1 MKRTFNTGFGKENI
15 ESVSDNESSNAIY
28 LKNFGFA
35 LDYRVC
41 EARKEMK
48 RFLKGKGLAHAT
60 PSSQPRAAEDISIH
74 SGQPKS
80 TSRNPRW
87 PEEHNVV
94 LAELLYEQFVNGNIC
109 NGNLRREQWSKLVVV
124 FNRRL
129 GTFYTESSVMIRFK
143 NMKADFRTLYQ
154 LTNRSGWGW
163 DEELHIPI
171 ATDELWDEIVQVTPK
186 HLRFRRHPF
195 HQYEIFEKIC
205 SDNIA
210 VGTGAR
216 SNKTTTKPISSE
228 MDDTPQDEDEFLT
241 NNGVAYDFKGFP
253 TSELPD
259 ATDHVPPS
267 FEPTVGQTV
276 GSKRSSDEPGQSTRR
291 PRKKGGLDNLN
302 KLLVESNKNAVVFKE
317 TVVRSNPYTMTDCL
331 QKLGTVENL
340 TAEALL
346 AVVDSLKENT
356 DNKAILMT
364 WEGGVLHKWIEYIVE
379 NHPRFYSS
387 KIWM

>member
-1 MKRTFNTGFGKENI
+1 MKRTFNNRFGKENI

-48 RFLKGKGLAHAT
+48 RFLKGNGLAHAT

-87 PEEHNVV
+87 PEEHNGV

-124 FNRRL
+124 LNRRL

-154 LTNRSGWGW
+154 LINRSGWGW

-171 ATDELWDEIVQVTPK
+171 ATDELWDEIV
-186 HLRFRRHPF
+186 
-195 HQYEIFEKIC
+195 
-205 SDNIA
+205 
-210 VGTGAR
+210 
-216 SNKTTTKPISSE
+216 
-228 MDDTPQDEDEFLT
+228 
-241 NNGVAYDFKGFP
+241 
-253 TSELPD
+253 
-259 ATDHVPPS
+259 
-267 FEPTVGQTV
+267 
-276 GSKRSSDEPGQSTRR
+276 
-291 PRKKGGLDNLN
+291 
-302 KLLVESNKNAVVFKE
+302 
-317 TVVRSNPYTMTDCL
+317 
-331 QKLGTVENL
+331 
-340 TAEALL
+340 
-346 AVVDSLKENT
+346 
-356 DNKAILMT
+356 
-364 WEGGVLHKWIEYIVE
+364 
-379 NHPRFYSS
+379 
-387 KIWM
+387 